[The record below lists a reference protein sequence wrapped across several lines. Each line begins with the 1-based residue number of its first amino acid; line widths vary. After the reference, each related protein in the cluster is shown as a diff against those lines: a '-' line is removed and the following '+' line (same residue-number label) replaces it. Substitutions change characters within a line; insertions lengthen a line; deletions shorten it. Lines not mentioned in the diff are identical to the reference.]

1 MVGSSKDFRWVVSSE
16 QVPFPMEGEQGSTE
30 WPGDHF
36 VEDSHAWLREM
47 EAVVTLESREPVRGD
62 HCQEEMGS
70 KV

>member
-1 MVGSSKDFRWVVSSE
+1 
-16 QVPFPMEGEQGSTE
+16 MEGEQGSTE

-47 EAVVTLESREPVRGD
+47 EAVVTVESREPVRGD
-62 HCQEEMGS
+62 HCHEEMGS